1 MRDLFETYCGMERT
15 DDSGQ
20 TYSIFTKQI
29 VVEKGVGDNIATLS
43 QPFLGD
49 SGKIALIVDDNT
61 LRAAGT
67 AVQES
72 FRRAGRD
79 VVTLHLEPKTGDEII
94 VCDDDTLVDVTAA
107 LSDAKVVGT
116 VSIGSGTISDLGKM
130 GSHRVRIPDV
140 AVGTA
145 PSNNGYTSAIAA
157 ILSDGLK
164 TTQPCTPAVAVFADP
179 EVMRNAPYRMIA
191 SGIGDLYSKPVSN
204 ADWRLSY
211 RLNDSFFS
219 PIVMEIVDA
228 GNALLHGVAPRL
240 PSRDFDAVANLTGS
254 IMLSGLG
261 MQAAGTSGPAS
272 GGEHLISHYLDMTEE
287 RDQEPHDLHGCQV
300 AVGTVITSTLYDRL
314 LRVSPGD
321 IDIDACVAQLP
332 SWPDYESLLRE
343 RFGTLAEAVVER
355 ARQGYPTAEVLRA
368 RLTRL
373 TEGWDDI
380 MPWVAETLRP
390 PNDLAGELDSA
401 DCPTTFPQISVNR
414 DRAVRAVQHC
424 KDIRNRYTVLHLL
437 WELNL
442 LDEWAAEIVAEQFG

>member
-1 MRDLFETYCGMERT
+1 LFETYCGMERT

-29 VVEKGVGDNIATLS
+29 VVEKGVGDRVATLS
-43 QPFLGD
+43 QPYLGE
-49 SGKIALIVDDNT
+49 SGKVALIVDDNT
-61 LRAAGT
+61 LKAAGT

-72 FRRAGRD
+72 FRRAGREFT
-79 VVTLHLEPKTGDEII
+79 TLHLQPKAGHEIL
-94 VCDDDTLVDVTAA
+94 VCDDDTLDDVTSA
-107 LSDAKVVGT
+107 LSDANVVGT

-130 GSHRVRIPDV
+130 GSHRVGIPDI

-228 GNALLHGVAPRL
+228 GNALLTDDAAKL
-240 PSRDFDAVANLTGS
+240 PGRDFEAVANLTGS

-272 GGEHLISHYLDMTEE
+272 GGEHLVSHYLDMTAT
-287 RDQEPHDLHGCQV
+287 RDHEDHDLHGCQV
-300 AVGTVITSTLYDRL
+300 AVGTVVTSTLYDRL
-314 LRVSPGD
+314 LRLSPGD
-321 IDIDACVAQLP
+321 IDIDACVGRLP
-332 SWPDYESLLRE
+332 AWDGYEATLRE
-343 RFGTLAEAVVER
+343 RFGPLAGPVIER
-355 ARQGYPTAEVLRA
+355 ARQGYPTAETLRA

-380 MPWVAETLRP
+380 MPWVAETLRKP
-390 PNDLAGELDSA
+390 SDLAGELDA
-401 DCPTTFPQISVNR
+401 AECPTTFPQISVSR
-414 DRAVRAVQHC
+414 ERAARAVRHS
-424 KDIRNRYTVLHLL
+424 KDIRNRYTILHLL
-437 WELNL
+437 WELGRL
-442 LDEWAAEIVAEQFG
+442 EEWAEEIVADQFR